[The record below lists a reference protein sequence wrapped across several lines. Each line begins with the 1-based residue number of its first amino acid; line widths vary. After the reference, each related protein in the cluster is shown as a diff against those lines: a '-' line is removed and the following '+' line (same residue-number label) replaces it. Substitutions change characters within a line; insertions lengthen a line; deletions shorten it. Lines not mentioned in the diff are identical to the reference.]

1 MMEILINILIVI
13 AKFIPVILFIVAG
26 WVIHK
31 RYPVTENEFGL
42 TNDHVRNAMKALTAV
57 ALLIILFTA
66 FTSPSVVPKNTIY
79 IQQKPVYNEPS
90 RAKVQDLTVQP
101 KMTDE
106 ERAQRFEN
114 ITKYKD
120 E

>member
-1 MMEILINILIVI
+1 MEILINILIVI
-13 AKFIPVILFIVAG
+13 AKFIPAIFFIVAG

-31 RYPVTENEFGL
+31 RYPITENKFGI
-42 TNDHVRNAMKALTAV
+42 TNEHARITMNALTAV
-57 ALLIILFTA
+57 VIFIILFTA

-90 RAKVQDLTVQP
+90 RAKVQDHTLQP

-106 ERAQRFEN
+106 ERAQRFEELTN
-114 ITKYKD
+114 YK
-120 E
+120 EE